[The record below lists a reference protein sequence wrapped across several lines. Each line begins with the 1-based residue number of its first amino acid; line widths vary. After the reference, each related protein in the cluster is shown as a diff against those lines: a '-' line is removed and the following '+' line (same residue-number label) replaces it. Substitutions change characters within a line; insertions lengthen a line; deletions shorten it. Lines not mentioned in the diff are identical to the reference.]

1 VLDES
6 GDEMM
11 KFWSGK
17 FHHCRGAGKALCG
30 DAAEPDSDGGC
41 IRLNSEYD
49 CWLRR
54 LNLA

>member
-49 CWLRR
+49 CWLGR